1 MLPYVLLFVFS
12 VVKVD
17 RSRRQNFQSGN
28 ISYSNI
34 YITVVLDKMFL
45 ALPKS
50 RNPRSRV
57 NPIPSTAKVMHFQID
72 VTVCA
77 F

>member
-1 MLPYVLLFVFS
+1 
-12 VVKVD
+12 
-17 RSRRQNFQSGN
+17 
-28 ISYSNI
+28 
-34 YITVVLDKMFL
+34 MFL

-77 F
+77 FWSESQSLSQTTDSTREYNLLQHPLLLLF